1 MRERLIE
8 KLQRIEALYAGA
20 ATDGERSAAESALH
34 RIAARLKDYEQVDP
48 AIEYRF
54 TLNDT
59 WSRKL
64 FVALLRRYGIRP
76 YRYHRQRHNTV
87 MARVSRS
94 FVNETLWPEFKALS
108 KELHN
113 HLDRITNDIISQA
126 ISQDTSEAEEIR
138 GVLLS
143 KNS

>member
-1 MRERLIE
+1 MLAVRRPPTIVCLNIVIMSEREKLIE

-20 ATDGERSAAESALH
+20 ATDGERSAAENALH
-34 RIAARLKDYEQVDP
+34 RIAARLKDSEQIDP

-64 FVALLRRYGIRP
+64 FLALLRRYGIRP

-87 MARVSRS
+87 
-94 FVNETLWPEFKALS
+94 
-108 KELHN
+108 
-113 HLDRITNDIISQA
+113 
-126 ISQDTSEAEEIR
+126 
-138 GVLLS
+138 
-143 KNS
+143 